1 MKKLCLILLMTFS
14 LIPFPLSNTTF
25 AKGKQTPITD
35 TVADRH
41 SIYSALYKTANGR
54 FCTAILISSTAALT
68 ARHCVGRE
76 PAERVGTIYPG
87 QNGDKRPFGYM
98 NIRTYIP
105 NPNPKYDIAI
115 LKGTERDQ
123 DEFYKYYIRKFSTTV
138 KGYTDEEF
146 RAFMGQDA
154 YAYGYPQGKQFRNN
168 VQYRSDGKITSYK
181 TKPIPYLLTDMPA
194 FSGQSG
200 SGVFKK
206 DGKFLG
212 IMVTRTKKNTANI
225 LPFTE
230 SIAKWINE
238 NAK

>member
-54 FCTAILISSTAALT
+54 FCTAILISSNAALT
-68 ARHCVGRE
+68 AKHCGGLQ
-76 PAERVGTIYPG
+76 PAKRSGTIYPG
-87 QNGDKRPFGYM
+87 ANENKTPFGYM
-98 NIRTYIP
+98 NIRTYTP
-105 NPNPKYDIAI
+105 HPNPKYDIAI

-154 YAYGYPQGKQFRNN
+154 YAYGYPHGKQFRNN
-168 VQYRSDGKITSYK
+168 VQYRSDGQVTFHQKN
-181 TKPIPYLLTDMPA
+181 PALLRTTLPTHE
-194 FSGQSG
+194 GQSG
-200 SGVFKK
+200 SGVFLKN
-206 DGKFLG
+206 GELTG
-212 IMVTRTKKNTANI
+212 ILITRTQNYEGNI
-225 LPFTE
+225 LPFTKE
-230 SIAKWINE
+230 IAEWVNK
-238 NAK
+238 NAN